1 MERIIIPVSLFAT
14 LFGIFY
20 IYLTTRNRER
30 LALIEK
36 GADASLFKSSP
47 QNIPV
52 WKLLLL
58 NLSLLLIGI
67 GIGLLIIAILY
78 ACTTLDSDAANIAII
93 FIMAGISLLT
103 GFTLS
108 KKLEK

>member
-1 MERIIIPVSLFAT
+1 MERIIITVSLFT
-14 LFGIFY
+14 TVFGIFY
-20 IYLTTRNRER
+20 TYLTTRNRER
-30 LALIEK
+30 MALIEK

-67 GIGLLIIAILY
+67 GIGLLIISILDTY
-78 ACTTLDSDAANIAII
+78 TSLDNDAAKTAIV
-93 FIMAGISLLT
+93 FIMAGISLFT